1 LRGPPVVIVNER
13 MAEQLWPGEA
23 ALGQAIKISDTEPG
37 SRPVWAEVVGVAK
50 DGHYLSLSQND
61 RRIFLYRPSPLRSGE
76 SVTLF
81 VQVEGEQRSIL
92 PALRSELRGLD
103 GRLPVYELKPLTEKI
118 AVWRL
123 GPQLGAIL
131 VGAIGLLGLFLASLG
146 LYGLLAYVVSQ
157 RTKEFGIRLALGAP
171 RRDVISLVMRQGLRL
186 VLLGLGIGL
195 AASLAGTRMIANLL
209 FGVSPLDLAAFVSVS
224 VVLALVALL
233 ACYLPARRA
242 TKVDPMRA
250 LRTE

>member
-1 LRGPPVVIVNER
+1 
-13 MAEQLWPGEA
+13 
-23 ALGQAIKISDTEPG
+23 
-37 SRPVWAEVVGVAK
+37 
-50 DGHYLSLSQND
+50 
-61 RRIFLYRPSPLRSGE
+61 
-76 SVTLF
+76 
-81 VQVEGEQRSIL
+81 
-92 PALRSELRGLD
+92 
-103 GRLPVYELKPLTEKI
+103 
-118 AVWRL
+118 
-123 GPQLGAIL
+123 
-131 VGAIGLLGLFLASLG
+131 
-146 LYGLLAYVVSQ
+146 LLAYVVSQ